1 MPLIKRIVE
10 PVHVSNVGVHP
21 GVRNELECVA
31 NNTLANTIRQLSS
44 LSKHAEDLFTELFS
58 EASSVYNRLNH
69 LQSRMEDVHR
79 KVKQLDATVE
89 EVSLQDIHL
98 RKPYRSN
105 IAPDQQVVSSSTM
118 PNAMRITYH
127 QCDRAPALEK
137 LDRFRE
143 DGKDSIKFY
152 TDSHFFVDFWY
163 AEMQKD
169 IEQKKTEIKAR
180 KKRVITAQRPKI
192 QEARHI
198 RPVKTKKDE
207 YQKMALGVEFSD
219 YQTPNIHGPVQ
230 GKGHHRRGQPHQGHP
245 QQPYQQRPDSLEIAS
260 TPTGSMGI
268 PEMLYDMTNPD
279 VIPNGY
285 ASQMNGP
292 YSMVNHTPGGENLTP
307 EHSAGL
313 PNRNNVQYMQ
323 GNQMSPSHAVGHHGR
338 STARA
343 QNLNS
348 ARPSRPPPDPPSM
361 PGTPKH
367 DPIRNSP
374 IVRESLPPPP
384 LPPDQLDELSDSY
397 PGSPDTTPK
406 HVSSKTQNYT
416 DINSGSPAR
425 SSDSPSR
432 HPPYGNQN
440 RTPDSVEFPLPPSPP
455 STHSSGTPVSL
466 DSMPPPPSPPPP
478 PPPPPLLPVGGA
490 QTSNLSVVMQP
501 DAVSI
506 SSTTSSLTTT
516 SLGSAGKVEDILKPA
531 TGQDRS
537 ALLEEIRLGEW
548 YKKLRRVEDRKK
560 QEQQKRQ
567 PQGGRFDV
575 QAIMDRAIEIRRKVL
590 EASDSEEEAFS
601 DENEW
606 DSD

>member
-89 EVSLQDIHL
+89 EDHFMKGILCEITSKYPDFDIRKFSRMSLQDIHL

-180 KKRVITAQRPKI
+180 KKRRPKI

-466 DSMPPPPSPPPP
+466 DSMPPPPS
-478 PPPPPLLPVGGA
+478 
-490 QTSNLSVVMQP
+490 
-501 DAVSI
+501 
-506 SSTTSSLTTT
+506 LTTT